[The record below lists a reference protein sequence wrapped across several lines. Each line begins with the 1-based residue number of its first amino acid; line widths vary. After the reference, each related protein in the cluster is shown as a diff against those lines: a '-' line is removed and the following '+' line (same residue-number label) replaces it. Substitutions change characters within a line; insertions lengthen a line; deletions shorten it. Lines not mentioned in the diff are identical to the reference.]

1 MINSNLI
8 LAFGLSLALTPEA
21 VVFESLSSN
30 SMDAEFVDLDGDGDL
45 DLVVAGEH
53 APNSVLEATDSGFVR
68 TDFPASTSDSEDIA
82 IADFNGDGHLDLVFA
97 AEDNRQSELFLG
109 AGALKFTGPLTP
121 FPEATSNAVIT
132 LDVNLD
138 GYADL
143 LFGNAGQNLLLLGN
157 GSGGFTDGTEERLP
171 ARIDVTQD
179 VEAADIDA
187 DGDLDLVFAN
197 EDDNR
202 VLRNDGSGH
211 FFDIDVACL
220 PLRGGTEETREA
232 DFGDVDG
239 DGDLDLFFANVD
251 FREQG
256 SGRNRLLLNDG
267 RGCFT
272 DDSGRWITRPSRKT
286 LDIDWFDVNE
296 DGRLDA
302 LLANFEGV
310 EVLIN
315 TPEGLV
321 AETGRR
327 LSDLSH
333 VPAVD
338 VEVLSIDG
346 ALMLFIANFQ
356 GADRLIPLDS
366 GASE

>member
-1 MINSNLI
+1 MTNGLVLIFALI
-8 LAFGLSLALTPEA
+8 LGAVPEA
-21 VVFESLSSN
+21 TLFESLSSN

-68 TDFPASTSDSEDIA
+68 TGFPASTSDSEDIA

-109 AGALKFTGPLTP
+109 AGALQFTGPFTP
-121 FPEATSNAVIT
+121 FPEGTSNAVIT
-132 LDVNLD
+132 LDADSD
-138 GYADL
+138 GHPDL
-143 LFGNAGQNLLLLGN
+143 LFGNAGQNLLLLGD
-157 GSGGFTDGTEERLP
+157 GEGAFIDATDARLP

-179 VEAADIDA
+179 VEAADIDG

-202 VLRNDGSGH
+202 VLRNDGSGR
-211 FFDIDVACL
+211 FSDIGAVCL
-220 PLRGGTEETREA
+220 PLREGTEETREA

-267 RGCFT
+267 SGCFT
-272 DDSGRWITRPSRKT
+272 DGSARWITGPSRKT
-286 LDIDWFDVNE
+286 LDVDWFDVNA

-338 VEVLSIDG
+338 VEVLSIDET
-346 ALMLFIANFQ
+346 LMLFIANFQ
-356 GADRLIPLDS
+356 GADRLIPLDA
-366 GASE
+366 GVFK